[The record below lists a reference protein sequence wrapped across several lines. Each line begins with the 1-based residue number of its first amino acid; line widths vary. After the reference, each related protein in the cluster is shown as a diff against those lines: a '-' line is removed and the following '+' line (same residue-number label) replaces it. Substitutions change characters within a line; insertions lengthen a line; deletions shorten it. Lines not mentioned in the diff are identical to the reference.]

1 MNAYSNPSVDAG
13 RLRMRTC
20 SRQLRP
26 AGAYYA
32 ARFSIGKDDEILCL
46 RRLFSRGGNPLFLE
60 ELVLPG
66 HGTERKRVPL
76 PERGSLWRLPLPG
89 VHTARQ
95 SLELVE
101 LARRDLRILRLRE
114 ERAALCLEREYL
126 DTEGRVIALQ
136 RVLIPEGGEEE
147 LIVER

>member
-1 MNAYSNPSVDAG
+1 MNAYSSPSVDAE

-32 ARFSIGKDDEILCL
+32 ARFSIGKDEEILCL
-46 RRLFSRGGNPLFLE
+46 RRLFSRGGDPLFLE

-66 HGTERKRVPL
+66 HGTERKRAPI

-101 LARRDLRILRLRE
+101 LERRDLRILRLRE

-126 DTEGRVIALQ
+126 DSEGRVIALQ

>member
-13 RLRMRTC
+13 RLRMKTF
-20 SRQLRP
+20 RQQIRP

-32 ARFSIGKDDEILCL
+32 ARFSVSEDEELLCL
-46 RRLFSRGGNPLFLE
+46 RRLYSRDGDPLFLE

-66 HGTERKRVPL
+66 HGTERKRAPL

-101 LARRDLRILRLRE
+101 LERRDLRILRLRE

-126 DTEGRVIALQ
+126 DSEGRVIALQ

>member
-1 MNAYSNPSVDAG
+1 MNGYSNPSVDAE

-32 ARFSIGKDDEILCL
+32 ARFSIGKDEELLCL

-66 HGTERKRVPL
+66 HGTERKRAPL

-101 LARRDLRILRLRE
+101 LERRDLRILRLRE

-126 DTEGRVIALQ
+126 NSEGRVIALQ

>member
-1 MNAYSNPSVDAG
+1 MNGYSNPSVDAE

-26 AGAYYA
+26 AGTYYA
-32 ARFSIGKDDEILCL
+32 ARFSVSEEEELLCL
-46 RRLFSRGGNPLFLE
+46 RRLYSRDGDPLFLE
-60 ELVLPG
+60 ELVLPK
-66 HGTERKRVPL
+66 HSAERKRVPL
-76 PERGSLWRLPLPG
+76 PERGSLWKLPLPG
-89 VHTARQ
+89 VHSTRQ

-101 LARRDLRILRLRE
+101 LERRDLRILRLRE

-126 DTEGRVIALQ
+126 DSEGRVIALQ

-147 LIVER
+147 LIVEH

>member
-26 AGAYYA
+26 AGTYYA
-32 ARFSIGKDDEILCL
+32 ARFSVSEEELLCL
-46 RRLFSRGGNPLFLE
+46 RRLYSRDGDPLFLE

-66 HGTERKRVPL
+66 HGTERKRAPI

-89 VHTARQ
+89 VYTARQ

-101 LARRDLRILRLRE
+101 LERRDLRILRLRE

-126 DTEGRVIALQ
+126 DSEGRVIALQ
-136 RVLIPEGGEEE
+136 RVLILEGGEEE

>member
-1 MNAYSNPSVDAG
+1 MNAYSSPSVDAE

-26 AGAYYA
+26 AGTYYA
-32 ARFSIGKDDEILCL
+32 ARFSVSEEEELLCL
-46 RRLFSRGGNPLFLE
+46 RRLYSRDGDPLFLE
-60 ELVLPG
+60 ELVLPK
-66 HGTERKRVPL
+66 HSAERKRVPL
-76 PERGSLWRLPLPG
+76 PERGSLWKLPLPG
-89 VHTARQ
+89 VHTTRQ

-101 LARRDLRILRLRE
+101 LERRDLRILRLRE

-126 DTEGRVIALQ
+126 DSEGRVIALQ

>member
-1 MNAYSNPSVDAG
+1 MNAYSSPSVDAE

-32 ARFSIGKDDEILCL
+32 ARFSIGKDEEILCL
-46 RRLFSRGGNPLFLE
+46 RRLFSRGGNPPFLE
-60 ELVLPG
+60 ELVLPK
-66 HGTERKRVPL
+66 HSAERKRVPL
-76 PERGSLWRLPLPG
+76 PERGSLWKLPLPG
-89 VHTARQ
+89 VHTTRQ

-101 LARRDLRILRLRE
+101 LERRDLRILRLRE

-126 DTEGRVIALQ
+126 DSEGRVIALQ

>member
-1 MNAYSNPSVDAG
+1 MNAYSSPSVDAG
-13 RLRMRTC
+13 RLRMKTF
-20 SRQLRP
+20 RQQIRP

-32 ARFSIGKDDEILCL
+32 ARFSVSEEEELLCL
-46 RRLFSRGGNPLFLE
+46 RRLYSRDGDPLFLE

-66 HGTERKRVPL
+66 HGTERKRAPI

-101 LARRDLRILRLRE
+101 LERRDLRILRLRE

-126 DTEGRVIALQ
+126 NSEGRVIALQ

>member
-1 MNAYSNPSVDAG
+1 MNGYSNPSVDAG
-13 RLRMRTC
+13 RLRMKTF
-20 SRQLRP
+20 RQQIRP

-60 ELVLPG
+60 ELVLPK
-66 HGTERKRVPL
+66 HSAERKRVPL
-76 PERGSLWRLPLPG
+76 PERGSLWKLPLPG
-89 VHTARQ
+89 VHTTRQ

-101 LARRDLRILRLRE
+101 LERRDLRVLRLRE

-126 DTEGRVIALQ
+126 DSEGRVIALQ

>member
-1 MNAYSNPSVDAG
+1 MNAYSSPSVDAE

-26 AGAYYA
+26 AGTYYA
-32 ARFSIGKDDEILCL
+32 ARFSVSEEEELLCL
-46 RRLFSRGGNPLFLE
+46 RRLYSRDGDPLFLE
-60 ELVLPG
+60 ELVLPK
-66 HGTERKRVPL
+66 HSAERKRVPL
-76 PERGSLWRLPLPG
+76 PERGSLWKLPLPG
-89 VHTARQ
+89 VHSTRQ

-101 LARRDLRILRLRE
+101 LERRDLRILRLRE

-126 DTEGRVIALQ
+126 DSEGRVIALQ

>member
-1 MNAYSNPSVDAG
+1 MNAYSSPSVDAG

-26 AGAYYA
+26 AGTYYA
-32 ARFSIGKDDEILCL
+32 ARFSVSEEEELLCL
-46 RRLFSRGGNPLFLE
+46 RRLYSRGGNPLFLE
-60 ELVLPG
+60 ELVLPK
-66 HGTERKRVPL
+66 HSAERKRVPL

-101 LARRDLRILRLRE
+101 LERRDLRILRLRE

-126 DTEGRVIALQ
+126 DSEGRVIALQ

>member
-13 RLRMRTC
+13 RLRMKTF
-20 SRQLRP
+20 RQQIRP

-32 ARFSIGKDDEILCL
+32 ARFSIGKDEEILCL

-60 ELVLPG
+60 ELVLPK
-66 HGTERKRVPL
+66 HSAERKRAPL

-101 LARRDLRILRLRE
+101 LERRDLRILRLRE

-126 DTEGRVIALQ
+126 DSEGRVIALQ

>member
-13 RLRMRTC
+13 RLRMKTF
-20 SRQLRP
+20 RQQIRP

-46 RRLFSRGGNPLFLE
+46 RRPFSRGGNPLFLE
-60 ELVLPG
+60 ELVLPK
-66 HGTERKRVPL
+66 HSAERKRVPL
-76 PERGSLWRLPLPG
+76 PERGSLWKLPLPG
-89 VHTARQ
+89 VHTTRQ

-101 LARRDLRILRLRE
+101 LERRDLRILRLRE

-126 DTEGRVIALQ
+126 DSEGRVIALQ

>member
-1 MNAYSNPSVDAG
+1 MNGYSNPSVDAE

-32 ARFSIGKDDEILCL
+32 ARFSIGKDEEILCL

-66 HGTERKRVPL
+66 HGTERKRAPL

-101 LARRDLRILRLRE
+101 LERRDLRILRLRE

-126 DTEGRVIALQ
+126 DSEGRVIALQ

>member
-1 MNAYSNPSVDAG
+1 MNAYSSPSVDAG
-13 RLRMRTC
+13 RLRMKTFRQ
-20 SRQLRP
+20 QLRP

-32 ARFSIGKDDEILCL
+32 ARFSVSEEEELLCL
-46 RRLFSRGGNPLFLE
+46 RRLYSRDGDPLFLE

-66 HGTERKRVPL
+66 HGTERKRAPM

-101 LARRDLRILRLRE
+101 LERRDLRILRLRE

-126 DTEGRVIALQ
+126 DSEGRVIALQ

>member
-1 MNAYSNPSVDAG
+1 MNAYSSPSVDAG

-26 AGAYYA
+26 AGTYYA
-32 ARFSIGKDDEILCL
+32 ARFSVSEEEELLCL
-46 RRLFSRGGNPLFLE
+46 RRLYSRDGDPL
-60 ELVLPG
+60 
-66 HGTERKRVPL
+66 
-76 PERGSLWRLPLPG
+76 
-89 VHTARQ
+89 
-95 SLELVE
+95 
-101 LARRDLRILRLRE
+101 DLRILRLRE

-126 DTEGRVIALQ
+126 DSEGRVIALQ

>member
-1 MNAYSNPSVDAG
+1 MNAYSSPSVDAE

-26 AGAYYA
+26 AGTYYA
-32 ARFSIGKDDEILCL
+32 ARFSVSEEELLCL
-46 RRLFSRGGNPLFLE
+46 RRLYSRDGDPLFLE

-66 HGTERKRVPL
+66 HGTERKRAPI

-95 SLELVE
+95 SLELVALE
-101 LARRDLRILRLRE
+101 RRDLRILRLRE

-126 DTEGRVIALQ
+126 DREGRVIALQ

>member
-1 MNAYSNPSVDAG
+1 MNSYSNPSVDAG
-13 RLRMRTC
+13 RLRMKTF
-20 SRQLRP
+20 RQQIRP
-26 AGAYYA
+26 AGTYYA
-32 ARFSIGKDDEILCL
+32 ARFSIGKDEEILCL

-60 ELVLPG
+60 ELVLPK
-66 HGTERKRVPL
+66 HSAERKRVPL
-76 PERGSLWRLPLPG
+76 PERGSLWKLPLPG
-89 VHTARQ
+89 VHTTRQ

-101 LARRDLRILRLRE
+101 LERRDLRILRLRE

-126 DTEGRVIALQ
+126 DSEGRVIALQ

>member
-1 MNAYSNPSVDAG
+1 MNAYSSPSVDAE

-20 SRQLRP
+20 SRQLRA
-26 AGAYYA
+26 AGTYYA
-32 ARFSIGKDDEILCL
+32 ARFSIGKDEEILCL

-66 HGTERKRVPL
+66 HGTERKLAPI

-101 LARRDLRILRLRE
+101 LERRDLRILRLRE

-126 DTEGRVIALQ
+126 DSEGRVIALQ
-136 RVLIPEGGEEE
+136 RVLIPEGGEGE

>member
-1 MNAYSNPSVDAG
+1 MNAYSSPSIDAE

-32 ARFSIGKDDEILCL
+32 ARFSIGKDEEILCL
-46 RRLFSRGGNPLFLE
+46 RRLFSRGGDPLFLE

-66 HGTERKRVPL
+66 HGTERKRAPI

-101 LARRDLRILRLRE
+101 LERRDLRILRLRE

-126 DTEGRVIALQ
+126 DSEGRVIALQ